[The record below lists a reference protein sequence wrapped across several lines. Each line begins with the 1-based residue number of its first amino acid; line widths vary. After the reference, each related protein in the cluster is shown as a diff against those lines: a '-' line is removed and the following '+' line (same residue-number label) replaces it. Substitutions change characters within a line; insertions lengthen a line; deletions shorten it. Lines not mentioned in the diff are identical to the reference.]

1 MCGFSSSHNVESG
14 GREKC
19 AGTVKAKPGEEET
32 LEAFWKVNHYVAGER
47 VDLALAGT

>member
-32 LEAFWKVNHYVAGER
+32 LEASGRSITTWQVS
-47 VDLALAGT
+47 T